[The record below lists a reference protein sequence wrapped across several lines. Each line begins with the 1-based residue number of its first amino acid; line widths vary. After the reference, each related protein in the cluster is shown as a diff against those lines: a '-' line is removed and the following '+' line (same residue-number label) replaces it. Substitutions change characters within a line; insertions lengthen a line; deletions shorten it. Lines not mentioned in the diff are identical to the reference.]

1 VPAAFFVPGKE
12 ARMKKK
18 RFKIDEKYRR
28 PSLYGMSVN
37 MTITDIAD
45 GRLFW
50 KEEWASEDAFEDCQ
64 ADMSGEIEVVTTTT
78 LDGETIEA
86 ERVLMWEYHGEGGYL
101 WAESFD
107 DGSSVSDEPKDSGFD
122 VAAGNTGSVGVLD
135 YLNQIGFDVRKPLGI
150 PKTPILVRY
159 ASLMAYV

>member
-1 VPAAFFVPGKE
+1 
-12 ARMKKK
+12 MKKK
-18 RFKIDEKYRR
+18 KFKIGERYRR
-28 PSLYGMSVN
+28 PSLYGMSVG
-37 MTITDIAD
+37 MIITDIAD

-50 KEEWASEDAFEDCQ
+50 KEEWVSEDAFEDCQ

-86 ERVLMWEYHGEGGYL
+86 ERVLMWEYHGERGYL

-107 DGSSVSDEPKDSGFD
+107 DGETSKSGEPKDDDLD
-122 VAAGNTGSVGVLD
+122 VAAGDTGSVGVLD

-150 PKTPILVRY
+150 PKAPILVRY